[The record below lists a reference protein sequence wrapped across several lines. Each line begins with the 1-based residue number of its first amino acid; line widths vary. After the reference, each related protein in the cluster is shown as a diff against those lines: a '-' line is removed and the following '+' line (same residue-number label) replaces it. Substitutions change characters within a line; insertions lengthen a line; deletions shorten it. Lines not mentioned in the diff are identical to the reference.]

1 MAEQTDTDS
10 LNEDR
15 LDKNISRNVPEIFN
29 RSNDSPSR
37 EKDTSTETTITETDS
52 DNDQGLDENTSTPEN
67 SNKNKN
73 KRKRKNNNKNSTFT
87 EDEDPSS
94 DYEEDYFRRITRRS
108 YLHKKNLNKDISTDN
123 IKEINEIEK
132 RALKSARGT
141 LRNFM
146 KKKEPWTNAEIIK
159 AHPQLKKEYIFKV
172 LNTCKY
178 IKHSYDIQHIRKYR
192 SKN

>member
-94 DYEEDYFRRITRRS
+94 DYEEDITNFRRITRSQSNARERVNYSTYIEGKDTSSDEEVGPTFRRITRS
-108 YLHKKNLNKDISTDN
+108 RANAGENASNFHMVTRSLGRTNVQEEKEDERDSTANINNGNSRKDN
-123 IKEINEIEK
+123 
-132 RALKSARGT
+132 
-141 LRNFM
+141 
-146 KKKEPWTNAEIIK
+146 
-159 AHPQLKKEYIFKV
+159 V
-172 LNTCKY
+172 L
-178 IKHSYDIQHIRKYR
+178 SR
-192 SKN
+192 